1 MTASTIEPPINQFHN
16 CHAGIVSRLRDLG
29 ELPRLAEQ
37 ANRARDVATQL
48 LHLFEGPVLEHH
60 QDEEKELFP
69 AVVRSAA
76 PGEERERVEH
86 MVRRLEQEHRIVE
99 QLWNELEPAV
109 RAASKGKEAHVD
121 MAKAGA
127 LVEAYLTH
135 ANFEETFLLPLAEQI
150 LGRNGNHMAALGL
163 SLHLRH
169 APQPVGYI

>member
-1 MTASTIEPPINQFHN
+1 MTTTPIDPPINQFLN

-48 LHLFEGPVLEHH
+48 LQLFEGPVLEHH

-69 AVVRSAA
+69 AVVRSAT
-76 PGEERERVEH
+76 PGEERARVEH
-86 MVRRLEQEHRIVE
+86 MVRRLEQEHRVVE
-99 QLWNELEPAV
+99 QLWKELEPAV
-109 RAASKGKEAHVD
+109 RAAAKGKEAHVD